1 MNQVEHVVKIEVAFS
16 NAYLAKNF
24 QDGMIWKLDNMK
36 SFLLERIKTDE
47 ERAQKM
53 VDNEQQ
59 DDPQFE
65 KLVGLLGANEE
76 SLKEIRTALER
87 SVSEFKTRW
96 NETPPSLLP
105 KEKRPGFAKKE
116 SLDAI
121 RARFVKK
128 AA

>member
-1 MNQVEHVVKIEVAFS
+1 MSQVEHVVKIEVAFS
-16 NAYLAKNF
+16 SAYLAKNF

-53 VDNEQQ
+53 VDSDRT
-59 DDPQFE
+59 DDPQFD
-65 KLVGLLGANEE
+65 KLVSLLGANEE
-76 SLKEIRTALER
+76 ALKEIRAALER
-87 SVSEFKTRW
+87 SVSEYKARW
-96 NETPPSLLP
+96 NETPASLLP
-105 KEKRPGFAKKE
+105 KEQRSGFAKKE